1 MNPRVEECIPAF
13 GSATGSESTDSQ
25 AVLAA
30 LPAPQQVGISL
41 PKWVDLDQG
50 TAEAIGRLGR
60 LRSRWF
66 LAALALV
73 TLVPLV
79 GLPLWLSS
87 GRGGFPGLLTVLAI
101 TGPMHV
107 AATSFFYTDRDFRPV
122 LRESPWR
129 CVFSIVWLP
138 SAILLAGLVAGAI
151 GGRPWGYLAV
161 FSFHNAWLFYHY
173 QRQNFGLVSFVSSRV
188 GTGRLPAQ
196 VNTALNLSA
205 FGGYL
210 SMLGVPGFLSL
221 GAPGFLNYTNE
232 STSLQATLV
241 FWVLGA
247 VVYTLSIVVMIR
259 VLLREPRLR
268 ASGWVVGGL
277 IVSLGFFLPSLVS
290 RTIALG
296 FLPYAIAHGAQYI
309 LMMGIASGRSSR
321 GWMALLTMCG
331 LGAMIG
337 LTINAMTAW
346 PLIFVNLGLVEVHF
360 MVDAKVW
367 RLREPKQRAIMND
380 RFDFLLAS

>member
-129 CVFSIVWLP
+129 CVF
-138 SAILLAGLVAGAI
+138 
-151 GGRPWGYLAV
+151 
-161 FSFHNAWLFYHY
+161 
-173 QRQNFGLVSFVSSRV
+173 
-188 GTGRLPAQ
+188 
-196 VNTALNLSA
+196 
-205 FGGYL
+205 
-210 SMLGVPGFLSL
+210 
-221 GAPGFLNYTNE
+221 
-232 STSLQATLV
+232 
-241 FWVLGA
+241 
-247 VVYTLSIVVMIR
+247 
-259 VLLREPRLR
+259 
-268 ASGWVVGGL
+268 
-277 IVSLGFFLPSLVS
+277 
-290 RTIALG
+290 
-296 FLPYAIAHGAQYI
+296 
-309 LMMGIASGRSSR
+309 
-321 GWMALLTMCG
+321 
-331 LGAMIG
+331 
-337 LTINAMTAW
+337 
-346 PLIFVNLGLVEVHF
+346 
-360 MVDAKVW
+360 
-367 RLREPKQRAIMND
+367 
-380 RFDFLLAS
+380 